1 MSVVPHFPGHR
12 VPVLPTA
19 ATRKDPCCG
28 HTKVK
33 EFLSESENFPTA
45 STTTAVSRLSPDT
58 NHFNNACSAAA
69 SRCAFSHHVVRKL
82 GKHSVLYHKPTAC
95 LQPQSNSCECGSEL
109 LISLVSVHFQMD
121 RFFPP
126 LSLPPTFIQK
136 VEAVFL

>member
-19 ATRKDPCCG
+19 ATRKDPCCV

-45 STTTAVSRLSPDT
+45 STTAVSRLSPDT
-58 NHFNNACSAAA
+58 NHLNNACSAAA
-69 SRCAFSHHVVRKL
+69 SNCAFSNHVVRKL
-82 GKHSVLYHKPTAC
+82 GKHSVIYHKPTAY

-109 LISLVSVHFQMD
+109 LISLISVHFQMD
-121 RFFPP
+121 ISFPP
-126 LSLPPTFIQK
+126 LSLPPIFIQK